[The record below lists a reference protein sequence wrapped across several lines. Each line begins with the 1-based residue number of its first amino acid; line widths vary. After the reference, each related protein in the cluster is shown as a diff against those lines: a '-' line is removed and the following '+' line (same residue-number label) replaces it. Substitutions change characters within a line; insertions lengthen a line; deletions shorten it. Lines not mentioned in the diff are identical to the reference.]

1 MITVVK
7 SETRGATQLDWLDSK
22 HTFSF
27 ADYYNPSMMRFGP
40 LRVINEDIIA
50 PGQGFGAH
58 PHRDMEIITYICE
71 GALEHRDS
79 MGSGE
84 VITAG
89 EVQHM
94 TAGSGVIHSEFNA
107 SPTAP
112 VHLFQ
117 IWIMPRDKNLQP
129 GYSQQKV
136 EWMRNAWTL
145 LAAPDHSVDSAPLKI
160 HQDVDLYGARIDAG
174 RTLAF
179 QSKRGGLWVQIARGE
194 ARVGEQIV
202 TAGDGIAVRD
212 EAVLYL
218 LATTEAEVLLFDVP
232 LAG

>member
-1 MITVVK
+1 MITVIK
-7 SETRGATQLDWLDSK
+7 GETRGTTQLDWLDSK

-40 LRVINEDIIA
+40 LRVINEDWIA

-71 GALEHRDS
+71 GALQHRDS

-94 TAGSGVIHSEFNA
+94 TAGSGVVHSEFNA
-107 SPTAP
+107 SPTTP

-117 IWIMPRDKNLQP
+117 IWIMPREKNLRP
-129 GYSQQKV
+129 GYAQQKV
-136 EWMRNAWTL
+136 EWRQNAWTL
-145 LAAPDHSVDSAPLKI
+145 LAAPSGTPDKAPLKI
-160 HQDVDLYGARIDAG
+160 HQDVELYGGRIDG
-174 RTLAF
+174 GQTLRYF
-179 QSKRGGLWVQIARGE
+179 GKRGGMWLQIARGE
-194 ARVGEQIV
+194 ARIGEQIV
-202 TAGDGIAVRD
+202 TAGDGIAISE
-212 EAVLYL
+212 EASVEIVALQD
-218 LATTEAEVLLFDVP
+218 TEVLLFDVP
-232 LAG
+232 IGS